1 MVSRVNGVD
10 FVDVLVVGD
19 EALEVVGV
27 VAVAKCSSELIRVMR
42 KVTVLEYLAAII
54 IWMQLVTIPRSLTDT
69 IGKQMFFIYINPL
82 NRPEKKFI
90 HKNLS

>member
-27 VAVAKCSSELIRVMR
+27 VAVAKGSSELIRVMR
-42 KVTVLEYLAAII
+42 EVTVLEYLAAII

-69 IGKQMFFIYINPL
+69 IGKQMFL
-82 NRPEKKFI
+82 
-90 HKNLS
+90 